1 MVTKFGFSDLGPIAY
16 NTDKDSIFLGKD
28 IMKNRKE
35 YSQKTSKEIDK
46 QIINIAN
53 KAINYAIS
61 LLSDKVSL
69 MDSLVDELIINETL
83 ESEYV
88 INSLNYFLSKTE

>member
-1 MVTKFGFSDLGPIAY
+1 
-16 NTDKDSIFLGKD
+16 
-28 IMKNRKE
+28 MKNRKE

-46 QIINIAN
+46 QIISIAN
-53 KAINYAIS
+53 KAINHAIY

-69 MDSLVDELIINETL
+69 MDNLVDELIVNETL

-88 INSLNYFLSKTE
+88 INSLNSYLSTKLNNFLLLL